1 MDPLVLT
8 LVLTAAVLHATW
20 NALIKSGG
28 DPWVRL
34 AVVNGVGIVCAAAW
48 LPFVEAPNAEAW
60 PFILWSVAIHQ
71 VYFVCVALQYRF
83 GDLSHVYPISRGTAP
98 ILVAAAAFIFAGET
112 LSPAGAVAVIVIS
125 AAIISLTF
133 DSRWPT
139 GEGKGVFFALC
150 TSVTIAVYTVI
161 DGLGGRTADDV
172 FAYIVYHFLI
182 NGIPFGLLVI
192 FMRQHVLGP
201 TLKGHWKT
209 GFFGGVLAF
218 LAYGLVIWAMTL
230 TPMTYVSALRETSV
244 ILAALIGAI
253 MLGEPFGRRRVIAA
267 ACVAFGV
274 VLLQFSKYSFS

>member
-8 LVLTAAVLHATW
+8 LVLTAAVLHASW
-20 NALIKSGG
+20 NALVKSGG

-34 AVVNGVGIVCAAAW
+34 AVVKGVGMVCAAAG
-48 LPFVEAPNAEAW
+48 LPFVEVPNAEAW
-60 PFILWSVAIHQ
+60 PFILGSIAIHQ

-112 LSPAGAVAVIVIS
+112 LSPAGIVAVIVIC

-133 DSRWPT
+133 ESRWRA

-150 TSVTIAVYTVI
+150 TSVTIGVYTVI

-172 FAYIVYHFLI
+172 FSYIVYLFLI
-182 NGIPFGLLVI
+182 DGIPFGLLVI
-192 FMRQHVLGP
+192 FMRRRVLGP
-201 TLKGHWKT
+201 SLKAHWKN
-209 GFFGGVLAF
+209 GIIGGVLAF
-218 LAYGLVIWAMTL
+218 LAYALVIWAMTL
-230 TPMTYVSALRETSV
+230 TPMTYISALRETSV
-244 ILAALIGAI
+244 IVAALIGATL
-253 MLGEPFGRRRVIAA
+253 LGEPFGRRRVVAA

-274 VLLQFSKYSFS
+274 VLLQFSQGT

>member
-8 LVLTAAVLHATW
+8 LVLTAAVFHASW
-20 NALIKSGG
+20 NALVKIGG

-34 AVVNGVGIVCAAAW
+34 AVVNGVGMVCAALL
-48 LPFVEAPNAEAW
+48 LPFVEAPNAEVW
-60 PFILWSVAIHQ
+60 PFILGSVAIHQ
-71 VYFVCVALQYRF
+71 VYFVTVALQYRF

-112 LSPAGAVAVIVIS
+112 LNPAGIAAVIVIC

-133 DSRWPT
+133 ESRWRT

-150 TSVTIAVYTVI
+150 TSVTIGVYTVI

-172 FAYIVYHFLI
+172 FSYIVYLFLI
-182 NGIPFGLLVI
+182 DGIPFGLLVI
-192 FMRQHVLGP
+192 FMRRRVLGP
-201 TLKGHWKT
+201 TLKAHWKT
-209 GFFGGVLAF
+209 GVLGGVLAF
-218 LAYGLVIWAMTL
+218 LGYALVIWAMTL

-267 ACVAFGV
+267 AGVAFGV
-274 VLLQFSKYSFS
+274 VLLQLS

>member
-60 PFILWSVAIHQ
+60 PFILGSVAIHQ

-172 FAYIVYHFLI
+172 FAYIVYLFLI
-182 NGIPFGLLVI
+182 DGLPFGLMVFYL
-192 FMRQHVLGP
+192 RRR
-201 TLKGHWKT
+201 TLATALKENWKT
-209 GFFGGVLAF
+209 GILCGLMSYP
-218 LAYGLVIWAMTL
+218 AYALVIWAMTL
-230 TPMTYVSALRETSV
+230 SPLTYVSALHETSV
-244 ILAALIGAI
+244 ILAVLIGSRL
-253 MLGEPFGRRRVIAA
+253 MGEPFGTRRLGAA
-267 ACVAFGV
+267 AAVATGV
-274 VLLQFSKYSFS
+274 VLLQVS

>member
-1 MDPLVLT
+1 M
-8 LVLTAAVLHATW
+8 
-20 NALIKSGG
+20 
-28 DPWVRL
+28 RL
-34 AVVNGVGIVCAAAW
+34 AVGKGVGLVCAAML
-48 LPFVEAPNAEAW
+48 LPFVETPNAEAW
-60 PFILWSVAIHQ
+60 PFILGSVAIHQ

-112 LSPAGAVAVIVIS
+112 LSPTGIVAVIVIC

-133 DSRWPT
+133 ESRLRT

-150 TSVTIAVYTVI
+150 TSVTIGVYTVI

-172 FAYIVYHFLI
+172 FSYIVYLFLI

-192 FMRQHVLGP
+192 FMRRRVLGSS
-201 TLKGHWKT
+201 LKAHWKT
-209 GFFGGVLAF
+209 GIIGGVLAF
-218 LAYGLVIWAMTL
+218 LGYALVIWAMTL

-274 VLLQFSKYSFS
+274 VLLQFSQGS

>member
-8 LVLTAAVLHATW
+8 LVLTAAVLHASW
-20 NALIKSGG
+20 NALVKSGG

-34 AVVNGVGIVCAAAW
+34 AVVNGVGIVNAAAL

-60 PFILWSVAIHQ
+60 PFILGSVLTHQ

-98 ILVAAAAFIFAGET
+98 ILVAAAAFIVAGET
-112 LSPAGAVAVIVIS
+112 LSPTGIAAVIVIC

-133 DSRWPT
+133 ESRWHS

-172 FAYIVYHFLI
+172 FAYIVYLFLI
-182 NGIPFGLLVI
+182 DGIPFGLLVI
-192 FMRQHVLGP
+192 YMRRGVLAP
-201 TLKGHWKT
+201 SLKAHWKN
-209 GFFGGVLAF
+209 GIIGGVLAY
-218 LAYGLVIWAMTL
+218 LAYALVIWAMTL
-230 TPMTYVSALRETSV
+230 TPLTYVSALRETSV

-253 MLGEPFGRRRVIAA
+253 MLREPFGRRRIIAA
-267 ACVAFGV
+267 ASVTFGV
-274 VLLQFSKYSFS
+274 VLLQFSQGG

>member
-1 MDPLVLT
+1 
-8 LVLTAAVLHATW
+8 
-20 NALIKSGG
+20 
-28 DPWVRL
+28 VRL

-60 PFILWSVAIHQ
+60 PFILGSVAIHQ

-192 FMRQHVLGP
+192 FMRRRVLGA

>member
-8 LVLTAAVLHATW
+8 LVLTAAVLHASW
-20 NALIKSGG
+20 NALVKSGG

-34 AVVNGVGIVCAAAW
+34 ALAKGVGVVCAAVL

-60 PFILWSVAIHQ
+60 PFILGSAAVHQ

-98 ILVAAAAFIFAGET
+98 ILVAAAAFIFADET
-112 LSPAGAVAVIVIS
+112 LSPAGAAAVIVIC

-133 DSRWPT
+133 ESRWRT

-172 FAYIVYHFLI
+172 FAYIVYLFLI
-182 NGIPFGLLVI
+182 DGIPFGLLVI
-192 FMRQHVLGP
+192 FMRRRVLGP
-201 TLKGHWKT
+201 SLTAHWKT
-209 GFFGGVLAF
+209 GVIGGVLAF

-230 TPMTYVSALRETSV
+230 TPMTYISALRETSV

-253 MLGEPFGRRRVIAA
+253 MLGEPFGRRRVTAA
-267 ACVAFGV
+267 AAVAFGV
-274 VLLQFSKYSFS
+274 VLLQFSQGS